1 MSRHP
6 VPCLCWWWLPAI
18 TAELVIWPGCSNK
31 QAEQRGE
38 ELFQHDC
45 AVCHEVPNP
54 ELKKQPPRLEGLF
67 QRKTLPSGAR
77 ANDEQVRKTI
87 IHGLGTMPAFE
98 GRLSDEDVK
107 NVLAYLHQLK

>member
-1 MSRHP
+1 MRRVH
-6 VPCLCWWWLPAI
+6 PCLRWWLPVI
-18 TAELVIWPGCSNK
+18 TAMLAIWPTCGDRR
-31 QAEQRGE
+31 QVQRGE
-38 ELFQHDC
+38 ELFQQNC
-45 AVCHEVPNP
+45 AICHQASNLD
-54 ELKKQPPRLEGLF
+54 LKKQPPRLEGLF

-107 NVLAYLHQLK
+107 NLLAYLHQLK